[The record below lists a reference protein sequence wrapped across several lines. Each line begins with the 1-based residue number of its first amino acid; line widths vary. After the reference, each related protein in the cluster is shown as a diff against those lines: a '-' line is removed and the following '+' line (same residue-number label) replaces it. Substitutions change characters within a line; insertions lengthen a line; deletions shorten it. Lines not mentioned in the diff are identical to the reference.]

1 MRLSKTSKALL
12 LILNHLAAAHV
23 PRDMATARLHGPG
36 QGKNSLAA
44 RYASMETFDPESHL
58 FGRQACDGCRK
69 RCSPGK
75 IIDPRDCTECK
86 RCPKGQMP
94 DKTQKRCLP
103 NPHDQDRKN
112 QDKERKFQEKIPQ
125 KKAEYKAKRYE
136 IKRQDKRR
144 IYHDKRNEE
153 KRRKVRRM
161 GRCLALVP
169 LSMGAQV
176 ATEYSDEFFDE
187 QFLEDM
193 ELMEFWPEGM
203 QIDAWNDNKSDDIFE
218 NDDYVNKWIV
228 VGEAVSKRA
237 VDTNASQAEL
247 ELIASHPAPH
257 EDTSTKTARIFTSDV
272 VAFPTAATDLT
283 VRGELQARC
292 PICFLIPIFTAAI
305 RTATAVARLVR
316 LTRTAI
322 RIAKGRGSKKTK
334 SEQREGADRIAKD
347 QRWRRCLAKMDP

>member
-1 MRLSKTSKALL
+1 MRLSKTSKALF
-12 LILNHLAAAHV
+12 LILNHLVAAHV
-23 PRDMATARLHGPG
+23 PRHMVTARLHGPEKE
-36 QGKNSLAA
+36 KNSLAA
-44 RYASMETFDPESHL
+44 RYASMESFDPELHL
-58 FGRQACDGCRK
+58 SGRQACDGCRK

-86 RCPKGQMP
+86 RCPKRQMP
-94 DKTQKRCLP
+94 DKAQKRCLP
-103 NPHDQDRKN
+103 NPHDRDKKN
-112 QDKERKFQEKIPQ
+112 QDKERKFHEKIPQ

-136 IKRQDKRR
+136 IKREDKRR
-144 IYHDKRNEE
+144 IYHDKRDEE

-161 GRCLALVP
+161 GRCLPLVP

-203 QIDAWNDNKSDDIFE
+203 QIDAWNDDKSDDIFE
-218 NDDYVNKWIV
+218 DDDYVNKWIA
-228 VGEAVSKRA
+228 VGEAISKRA

-247 ELIASHPAPH
+247 ELMAPHRAPH
-257 EDTSTKTARIFTSDV
+257 EDTSTKTARNYTSDV
-272 VAFPTAATDLT
+272 ALPAAVTDLT
-283 VRGELQARC
+283 VRSELQARC
-292 PICFLIPIFTAAI
+292 PICFLIPIFAAAI

-322 RIAKGRGSKKTK
+322 RIGKGRGSKMTK